1 MFDLRYHVAS
11 LAAVFIALAV
21 GIVIGVAIASGG
33 GVEETTK
40 AVLEGDKRRLEEQL
54 QEAQERLALAEERQ
68 RGVNELVE
76 RTYPAI
82 MDGRLTDASI
92 GVVFLGPIDP
102 AVRSAVERTLTD
114 AGAGTP
120 VRVTA
125 LELPGDPAAL
135 EELIQ
140 GDPTLAAFGT
150 EGDFEGLG
158 RGLGREFVDGGETP
172 VWEAVDE
179 LIVEEGV
186 GSTLTP
192 LDGVVV
198 VRSWTPPADDASPEE
213 LQAAEAAEQLL
224 DGLLGG
230 LEDASVPVVGVERTG
245 VEPSSVPYFRD
256 QGVSTVNDVDAVAGR
271 VALAVLLA
279 GGRPG
284 AYGIGDDVDA
294 VAPPIEPLPAVTVD
308 EP

>member
-33 GVEETTK
+33 GVEDTTK
-40 AVLEGDKRRLEEQL
+40 AVLEGDKRRLEDQL
-54 QEAQERLALAEERQ
+54 QEAQERLASSEERQ
-68 RGVNELVE
+68 RAVNDLVE
-76 RTYPAI
+76 RAYPAI
-82 MDGRLTDASI
+82 MDGRLADAEV
-92 GVVFLGPIDP
+92 GVLFLGPIDP

-114 AGAGTP
+114 AGAGAP

-125 LELPGDPAAL
+125 LELPADPAAL
-135 EELIQ
+135 EGLIAD
-140 GDPTLAAFGT
+140 DPTLAAFGT
-150 EGDFEGLG
+150 EGDVEGLG
-158 RGLGREFVDGGETP
+158 RGLGREFVDGGDTP

-186 GSTLTP
+186 GSSLAP

-198 VRSWTPPADDASPEE
+198 VRSWTPPAEDAPPEE
-213 LQAAEAAEQLL
+213 QEAAATTEQLL
-224 DGLLGG
+224 DGMLDG
-230 LEDASVPVVGVERTG
+230 LEDGSVPVVGVERTG
-245 VEPSSVPYFRD
+245 ADPSSVPYFRD
-256 QGVSTVNDVDAVAGR
+256 RGISTVNDADAVSGR

-284 AYGIGDDVDA
+284 AYGVGDDVDG
-294 VAPPIEPLPAVTVD
+294 VAPPIEPLPAVTVA
-308 EP
+308 E